1 MKTKILVVDDETAIT
16 HMIKLNL
23 ERTGL
28 YQVQEENSGK
38 RALETALEFMPDLIL
53 LDVMMPDMQGDEVA
67 TLLKQN
73 EQLKNTKVVFLTAIV
88 TRDETANGHHII
100 GGNLFIAKPVK
111 TKDLLCL
118 IDKLLNAEDS

>member
-1 MKTKILVVDDETAIT
+1 MKTKILIIDDETAIT

-28 YQVQEENSGK
+28 YEVQEENEGK
-38 RALETALEFMPDLIL
+38 RALESALKFMPDLIL
-53 LDVMMPDMQGDEVA
+53 LDVMMPDMSGDEVA

-73 EQLKNTKVVFLTAIV
+73 EKLKNTVLVFLTAIV
-88 TRDETANGHHII
+88 TRDETANGHHKI

-111 TKDLLCL
+111 TEDLLC
-118 IDKLLNAEDS
+118 IISKLLKAED